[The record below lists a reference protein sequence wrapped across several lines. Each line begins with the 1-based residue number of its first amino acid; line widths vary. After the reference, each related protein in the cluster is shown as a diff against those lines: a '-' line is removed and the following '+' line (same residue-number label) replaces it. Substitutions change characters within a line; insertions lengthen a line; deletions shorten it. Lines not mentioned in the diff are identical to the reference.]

1 MELSKQSRNK
11 PHSCVQLIFDKG
23 TKAIQ
28 WEEKC
33 IIPNAVGVTGHRGQ
47 KIEAW
52 TKSHTLQKNELKVNY
67 ELKCKI

>member
-1 MELSKQSRNK
+1 M
-11 PHSCVQLIFDKG
+11 G
-23 TKAIQ
+23 
-28 WEEKC
+28 EKC
-33 IIPNAVGVTGHRGQ
+33 IVPNAVGVIGHRGK

>member
-1 MELSKQSRNK
+1 MPVEFWQRYKSNSM
-11 PHSCVQLIFDKG
+11 G
-23 TKAIQ
+23 
-28 WEEKC
+28 EKC
-33 IIPNAVGVTGHRGQ
+33 IVPNAVGVIGHRGK